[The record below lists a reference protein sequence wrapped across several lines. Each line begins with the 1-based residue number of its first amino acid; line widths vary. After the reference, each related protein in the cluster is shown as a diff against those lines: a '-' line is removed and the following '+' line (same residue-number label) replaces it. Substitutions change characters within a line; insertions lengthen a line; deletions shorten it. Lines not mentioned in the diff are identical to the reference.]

1 MKAESG
7 DIQRILTHQKR
18 KAHLMKK
25 STFNE
30 DKFSPMVV
38 EDTEYTEK
46 KDAGAAILAACE
58 AMTTPDPK
66 YIGRYR
72 GFDMELFFDKF
83 EKQFCI
89 TLAGSLR
96 HTVALGTDIYG
107 NIARIDNLIA
117 SFPDKLKQEE
127 ELREKTAR
135 LDKLNILLNMDHK
148 ENEIADGEVSDDIPA
163 ETDKAIVR

>member
-1 MKAESG
+1 
-7 DIQRILTHQKR
+7 
-18 KAHLMKK
+18 
-25 STFNE
+25 
-30 DKFSPMVV
+30 MVV

-58 AMTTPDPK
+58 TMTTPDPK

-117 SFPDKLKQEE
+117 SFPDKLKAAEELLSNAKIQLANAREQIEKPFPQEE

>member
-1 MKAESG
+1 
-7 DIQRILTHQKR
+7 
-18 KAHLMKK
+18 
-25 STFNE
+25 
-30 DKFSPMVV
+30 MVV
-38 EDTEYTEK
+38 EDAEYTEK

-117 SFPDKLKQEE
+117 SFPDKLKAAEELLNNAKTQLANAKEQIEKPFPQEE

-148 ENEIADGEVSDDIPA
+148 ENEIDDGEVSDDIPA